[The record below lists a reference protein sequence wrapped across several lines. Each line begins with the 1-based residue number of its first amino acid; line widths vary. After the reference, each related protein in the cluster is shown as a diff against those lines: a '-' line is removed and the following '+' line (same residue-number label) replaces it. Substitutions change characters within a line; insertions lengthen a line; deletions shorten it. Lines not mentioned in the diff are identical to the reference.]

1 MNFAATWGIVNSP
14 AVRFRTFRIRNG
26 EYEDEFEIEQMD
38 LILQHMETP
47 MEQNTENFELALEYV
62 REKEEIQESIKA
74 ILFDDE
80 MNELSEPVS
89 EMGNGT
95 PLRQM
100 CRQGRNN
107 LHPAFRTLFQYIYL
121 WPKWKW

>member
-1 MNFAATWGIVNSP
+1 MT
-14 AVRFRTFRIRNG
+14 
-26 EYEDEFEIEQMD
+26 EQMD

-80 MNELSEPVS
+80 MNELAEACIGDGEWNPTSSDVQT
-89 EMGNGT
+89 G
-95 PLRQM
+95 Q
-100 CRQGRNN
+100 
-107 LHPAFRTLFQYIYL
+107 
-121 WPKWKW
+121 K

>member
-80 MNELSEPVS
+80 MNELAEACIGDGEWNPTSSDVQT
-89 EMGNGT
+89 G
-95 PLRQM
+95 Q
-100 CRQGRNN
+100 
-107 LHPAFRTLFQYIYL
+107 
-121 WPKWKW
+121 K